1 MENKDLKTVL
11 LESYIIQ
18 ENFETVLDDT
28 YPWYMEG
35 FNMDTILGTASA
47 RKKYKNALKS
57 AKAKL
62 KSGDRRG
69 AIQDLDKAEDYIKK
83 VKEGISDVNEGNDYT
98 TMIVG
103 NILSAV
109 ITLGR
114 TLLMS
119 IIPIANIVGIPA
131 SAYINIKRTLQKIST
146 QLNTI
151 KDPNKEVSPK
161 FYNSLANTAI
171 GMCDDYIREI
181 EKVKR
186 SCRSK

>member
-1 MENKDLKTVL
+1 MENKDFKTVL

-18 ENFETVLDDT
+18 ENFETVLDDA

-47 RKKYKNALKS
+47 RKEYKNALKS
-57 AKAKL
+57 AKAKI

-69 AIQDLDKAEDYIKK
+69 AIQDLDKAEDYIRS
-83 VKEGISDVNEGNDYT
+83 VKDGISNADEGDTYT
-98 TMIVG
+98 TMIIG
-103 NILSAV
+103 NILTSV
-109 ITLGR
+109 ITMGR
-114 TLLMS
+114 SLLMC
-119 IIPIANIVGIPA
+119 IVPIANIVGIPA
-131 SAYINIKRTLQKIST
+131 SAYINIKRVIQQIST

-161 FYNSLANTAI
+161 FYNSLANRAM

-181 EKVKR
+181 ERLKK
-186 SCRSK
+186 SCRSR